1 MNYVGIDISKYKH
14 DCFILSD
21 YGEVLI
27 DDFSFTNDAEGF
39 GELLNILSLCDK
51 NEIKI
56 GFEATAHYGINLKLF
71 LEKNGYSFMELNP
84 VLISK
89 FVKSQTLRKTKTDK
103 LDARVI
109 AQYLI
114 QVEYKPHPTSFYH
127 NYSLKSLTRL
137 RDTLVR
143 QRSGYLV
150 RLTNVLDCVFPE
162 FKPFFGNKFS
172 VTALF
177 ILANYGSPQ
186 TIANMNSRSSEILR
200 RKSRGSF
207 TMDKFVR
214 LKHLAKN
221 TVGEWNE
228 LYRLELKTLLDIY
241 SQLDSKINEL
251 ETEITQIITGINPPT
266 LSIRGVGPISAAII
280 VSEFGDFSRFSS
292 PDKMLSFAGLEPG
305 YFQSGNS
312 EHAGKMVKR
321 GSSILRYTIINCCR
335 TMRLYNEVFAAYY
348 IKKIAQGKPHNV
360 ALTHMAKKLVRVIYK
375 LETTGVAFD
384 PSKLR

>member
-14 DCFILSD
+14 DCFIFND
-21 YGEVLI
+21 FGEI
-27 DDFSFTNDAEGF
+27 IKDGFSFANDAAGF
-39 GELLNILSLCDK
+39 AELLKTLSLCGK
-51 NEIKI
+51 NDIRI

-84 VLISK
+84 ALISK

-103 LDARVI
+103 LDAKMI
-109 AQYLI
+109 AQYMF
-114 QVEYKPHPTSFYH
+114 QVDYKPHPSSFYH
-127 NYSLKSLTRL
+127 NYSLKSLARF
-137 RDTLVR
+137 RDKLVR
-143 QRSGYLV
+143 QRSKYLV
-150 RLTNVLDCVFPE
+150 SLTNVLDCVFPE

-172 VTALF
+172 VTALY
-177 ILANYGSPQ
+177 ILANYGSPES
-186 TIANMNSRSSEILR
+186 IANMNSRSFDILR

-214 LKHLAKN
+214 LKQLAKN
-221 TVGEWNE
+221 TVGKSNE
-228 LYRLELKTLLDIY
+228 IYCLELETLLDIY

-251 ETEITQIITGINPPT
+251 ETKITEIITEMNPPT
-266 LSIRGVGPISAAII
+266 LSIKGIGPVSAAII

-305 YFQSGNS
+305 FFQSGTS
-312 EHAGKMVKR
+312 EHTGRMVKR

-335 TMRLYNEVFAAYY
+335 AMRLHNEIFAAYY
-348 IKKIAQGKPHNV
+348 LKKVAQGKPHRV
-360 ALTHMAKKLVRVIYK
+360 ALTHMAKKLVRVIYT
-375 LETTGVAFD
+375 LETTGIVFD